1 SVQTILELG
10 PNGTNGA
17 LSLTTARYFTPCGR
31 SIQATG
37 ISPDIVIEPEIPD
50 ELKGKDRMKG
60 EAGLRGHLLGSNEQ
74 PRQADPTSQE
84 QVESDETDKKEEGGG
99 SSAYVPP
106 DPKDDVQIK
115 LAYELIRGSKTDAKY
130 PPKAGELS
138 SECAQ
143 VAKAPAKDAKKSTAN

>member
-1 SVQTILELG
+1 ARAGDVTDGKPIIALVNGGSASASEIVAGALQDHKRATVVGTRSFGKGSVQTILELG

-99 SSAYVPP
+99 SS
-106 DPKDDVQIK
+106 
-115 LAYELIRGSKTDAKY
+115 
-130 PPKAGELS
+130 
-138 SECAQ
+138 
-143 VAKAPAKDAKKSTAN
+143 